1 MTDRQDLTGKV
12 AVITGA
18 SSGIGAA
25 SARRLRAE
33 GMRLV
38 VTARREERLQA
49 LAKDLGETEVVAGD
63 ICDPAL
69 APALV
74 QRALARFGRCDV
86 VMNNAGTL
94 AVGPVESLDI
104 DKVCQMVRVNVEAA
118 YRVAFEA
125 MKHFKAAGRGD
136 LVNLS
141 SIVGTK
147 ITVAGVGWYAG
158 TKYAIEGLT
167 EALRLEGHPAGVRVT
182 CIEPGMTKTE
192 IFATPITSIPRP
204 LDPED
209 IADAVVYIIAS
220 PAHVTVPRM
229 MVLPACQ
236 PI

>member
-1 MTDRQDLTGKV
+1 MTERQDLAGRV
-12 AVITGA
+12 AIITGA
-18 SSGIGAA
+18 SSGIGEA
-25 SARRLRAE
+25 SARRLRAQ

-38 VTARREERLQA
+38 VTARRADRLQA
-49 LAKDLGETEVVAGD
+49 LADDLGETEVVAGD

-69 APALV
+69 PAALV
-74 QRALARFGRCDV
+74 QRALARFGRCDAV
-86 VMNNAGTL
+86 LNNAGILTL
-94 AVGPVESLDI
+94 GPVETLDI
-104 DKVCQMVRVNVEAA
+104 EAVCRMVRVNVEAA

-147 ITVAGVGWYAG
+147 ITTAGVGWYAG
-158 TKYAIEGLT
+158 TKYAIEALT
-167 EALRLEGHPAGVRVT
+167 EALRLEGHPAGVRVS

-192 IFATPITSIPRP
+192 IFPTPITSIARP

-209 IADAVVYIIAS
+209 IADAVVYILAS
-220 PAHVTVPRM
+220 PAHVAVPRL
-229 MVLPACQ
+229 MVLPSCQ